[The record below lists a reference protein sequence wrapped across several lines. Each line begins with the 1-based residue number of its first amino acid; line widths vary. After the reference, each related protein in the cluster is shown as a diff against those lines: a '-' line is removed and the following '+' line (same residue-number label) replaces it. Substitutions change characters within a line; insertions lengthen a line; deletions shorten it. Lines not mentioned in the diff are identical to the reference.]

1 MRRFGLILLLI
12 AAALNGCATTAG
24 EPEPDP
30 AATADAEP
38 ETTGDAAPGESPATP
53 LVAAAPLRVGVTPT
67 SPPLLYMEEDEI
79 RGLEADF
86 AHLLG
91 KELGRSVQFVD
102 LAWEQL
108 IPALLN
114 NEIDIIMSGMAITE
128 ERRKRVLF
136 CKPYLRVG
144 QMVLVRSDD
153 ALIYRT
159 SSDVRFTERRMAAE
173 EDSPGDTFIAK
184 QMRFAQHYHVD
195 TPEVGAE
202 ALIRHDIDLFM
213 SDAPTIW
220 WLADAYADSGLV
232 ALPHMFSDEYLAWAL
247 RPGEQTL
254 WQDVNAA
261 IQRLSIAGS
270 FDAAMDA
277 WLPARR

>member
-1 MRRFGLILLLI
+1 MLRFGLMGLVILGAVLG
-12 AAALNGCATTAG
+12 GCATNGG
-24 EPEPDP
+24 EPAVDP
-30 AATADAEP
+30 APAEGPAPAD
-38 ETTGDAAPGESPATP
+38 TTEAAPVATG
-53 LVAAAPLRVGVTPT
+53 APLRVGVTPT
-67 SPPLLYMEEDEI
+67 SPPLIYNDEGEI
-79 RGLEADF
+79 LGLEAAF
-86 AHLLG
+86 AQLLG
-91 KELGRSVQFVD
+91 KELGRPVAFVE
-102 LAWEQL
+102 LAWEQQ

-128 ERRKRVLF
+128 QRRKQVLF

-144 QMVLVRSDD
+144 QMVLVRSDEA
-153 ALIYRT
+153 ALYRT
-159 SSDVRFTERRMAAE
+159 SSDVRFTERRIAAE
-173 EDSPGDTFIAK
+173 EDSAGDGFIAK

-202 ALIRHDIDLFM
+202 ALIRHDIDLYM

-220 WLADAYADSGLV
+220 WLADTYAASGLV

-247 RPGEQTL
+247 RPGEQAL
-254 WQDVNAA
+254 WQDVNGA